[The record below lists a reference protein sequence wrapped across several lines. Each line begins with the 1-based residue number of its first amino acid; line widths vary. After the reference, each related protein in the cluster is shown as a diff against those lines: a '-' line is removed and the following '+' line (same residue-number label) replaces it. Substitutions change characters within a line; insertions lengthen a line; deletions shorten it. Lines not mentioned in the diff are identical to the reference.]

1 MSIDLALDGEGIA
14 RITINRP
21 DKRNALDAEHY
32 EALSRAWIQVR
43 DDPAVRVAVIT
54 GAGDK
59 AFCAGADLKRFI
71 GRDQDLSELWL
82 TQKDPL
88 LNRGLEVWKP
98 VIAAVNGACLAGG
111 LTLLLATDIRIAV
124 PHATFGL
131 PEVKRGVIAGNGGS
145 QRVMGQLPYCIAME
159 LLLTG
164 DALSADEAA
173 RRGLINAVVEP
184 ARLIETAYGY
194 ARRIAAN
201 APLAVQAAKE
211 LAVRSRDLGLAEGL
225 RLEQLV
231 NRTLQQS
238 DDVKEGRAAFAEK
251 RAPRFKGQ

>member
-1 MSIDLALDGEGIA
+1 
-14 RITINRP
+14 
-21 DKRNALDAEHY
+21 
-32 EALSRAWIQVR
+32 
-43 DDPAVRVAVIT
+43 
-54 GAGDK
+54 
-59 AFCAGADLKRFI
+59 
-71 GRDQDLSELWL
+71 
-82 TQKDPL
+82 
-88 LNRGLEVWKP
+88 

-124 PHATFGL
+124 PQATFGL

-145 QRVMGQLPYCIAME
+145 QRVTAQLPYCIAME

-164 DALSADEAA
+164 DALSADAAA
-173 RRGLINAVVEP
+173 RWGLINAVVEP
-184 ARLIETAYGY
+184 ALLMEVAYGY
-194 ARRIAAN
+194 ARRVAAN

-211 LAVRSRDLGLAEGL
+211 LAVRSRDLDLADGL

>member
-1 MSIDLALDGEGIA
+1 
-14 RITINRP
+14 
-21 DKRNALDAEHY
+21 
-32 EALSRAWIQVR
+32 
-43 DDPAVRVAVIT
+43 
-54 GAGDK
+54 
-59 AFCAGADLKRFI
+59 
-71 GRDQDLSELWL
+71 
-82 TQKDPL
+82 
-88 LNRGLEVWKP
+88 
-98 VIAAVNGACLAGG
+98 
-111 LTLLLATDIRIAV
+111 
-124 PHATFGL
+124 
-131 PEVKRGVIAGNGGS
+131 
-145 QRVMGQLPYCIAME
+145 ME

-184 ARLIETAYGY
+184 TRLIETAYGY